1 MKLQAEMAEA
11 EKFEEAMRLA
21 KGIED
26 VRWRSWALSEIA
38 EMMAKAGK
46 FEEAKK
52 VADEIEDA

>member
-26 VRWRSWALSEIA
+26 VRWRS
-38 EMMAKAGK
+38 
-46 FEEAKK
+46 
-52 VADEIEDA
+52 